1 MSNITVIC
9 TCPFCHNTHSVEV
22 DYRSYNSWQKGA
34 LIQHAM
40 PELTPTEREQLISG
54 ICPKCQRSIFAPPPE
69 PEDDGEEPCD
79 GNCADCQHYAEC
91 YADEAPDDL
100 EVGFDPYA
108 GCYTDDC

>member
-1 MSNITVIC
+1 MSNITVNC
-9 TCPFCHNTHSVEV
+9 TCPFCRKTHFVEV
-22 DYRSYNSWQKGA
+22 DYRSYISWQSGQ

-54 ICPKCQRSIFAPPPE
+54 ICPLPPE

-79 GNCADCQHYAEC
+79 GNCTDCPHHAEC

-100 EVGFDPYA
+100 EVGFDPYC